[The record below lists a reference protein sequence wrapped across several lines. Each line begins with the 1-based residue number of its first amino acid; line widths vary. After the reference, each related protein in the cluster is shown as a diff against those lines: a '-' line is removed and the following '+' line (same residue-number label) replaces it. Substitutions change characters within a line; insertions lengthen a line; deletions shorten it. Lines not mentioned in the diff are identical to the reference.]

1 MVAFILGTPSMWVVS
16 LLSWVN
22 SMGIPW
28 WGAIAGV
35 TFGLRLIL
43 LPFSISSTRQR
54 LKLQEIQPE
63 LNKLMERARL
73 SQSMGMAADAQNLR
87 DEMLVA
93 SSTCLTF
100 RTSTRPLA
108 YRRFRQCSEPCSRSP
123 WSSPASWVFADCVR
137 QCLQ

>member
-1 MVAFILGTPSMWVVS
+1 MWVVS

-35 TFGLRLIL
+35 TLGLRLIL
-43 LPFSISSTRQR
+43 LPFSINSTRQR
-54 LKLQEIQPE
+54 VKLQEIQPE

-93 SSTCLTF
+93 CSVCVAF
-100 RTSTRPLA
+100 RTSTRPPA
-108 YRRFRQCSEPCSRSP
+108 YRHFLQCSEPWSRSL
-123 WSSPASWVFADCVR
+123 WSSLASWVSADCVK
-137 QCLQ
+137 QYLQ